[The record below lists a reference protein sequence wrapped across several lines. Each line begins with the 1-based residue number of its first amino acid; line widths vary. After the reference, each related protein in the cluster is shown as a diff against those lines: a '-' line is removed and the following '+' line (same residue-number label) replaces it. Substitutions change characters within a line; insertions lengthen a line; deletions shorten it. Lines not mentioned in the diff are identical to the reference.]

1 MIKMQ
6 KTLIY
11 SFRNENGAK
20 FKLYRKI
27 ENMDVWQV
35 YTDRMVFSGT
45 QTGAIEF
52 LKSKGIGNTLQENLV
67 EEVVNKPAEE
77 VLTEALEVAE
87 EVVVEAITESEPELE
102 VVAVLEAA
110 PVIEEDREKEAQI
123 RHSQEQFAQIA
134 ALEAQ
139 IEELKKEAE

>member
-1 MIKMQ
+1 MIRMTKILMC
-6 KTLIY
+6 
-11 SFRNENGAK
+11 SFRNENRAK
-20 FKLYRKI
+20 FKLYREI

-52 LKSKGIGNTLQENLV
+52 LKSNGIGPTLQENLV
-67 EEVVNKPAEE
+67 EEVVSKPAEE

-87 EVVVEAITESEPELE
+87 EVVVEAITEPEPELE
-102 VVAVLEAA
+102 VVAVLE
-110 PVIEEDREKEAQI
+110 EDHKKEAQI
-123 RHSQEQFAQIA
+123 RHSKEQFAEIA

-139 IEELKKEAE
+139 IAELKKDA